1 MSVKLQLFSY
11 PSVLTCVSD
20 TQKNNLNEM
29 VLLSTHNI
37 FCLRIK
43 IKSFSNSFW
52 WPAGCLKKSKIQFIQ
67 IIDSTLRVEINEG
80 HNNAKTGI
88 MPVIWNFSSRLQI

>member
-1 MSVKLQLFSY
+1 M
-11 PSVLTCVSD
+11 
-20 TQKNNLNEM
+20 
-29 VLLSTHNI
+29 STHNM

-52 WPAGCLKKSKIQFIQ
+52 WPAGCLKKRRKKKQFMQ

-88 MPVIWNFSSRLQI
+88 MPVM